1 MCGSCQGH
9 GRGAEAAAGP
19 SIGFQT
25 NALHLLSIVHWGCPL
40 HPQSA
45 SDLWVSF
52 GPWIKTNTNGGYGN
66 SGADPSQSRVRTQ
79 KAPKMRCCQR
89 DPLAKGQVPALT
101 LSLPPALPLSLPL
114 SLSLSLYHPLP
125 PSLSVSLCKWN
136 GQAKSV
142 TCSHLDM
149 EWTGPSL
156 SQTIWIKYTHIYI
169 HIYIYIYVCKAS

>member
-9 GRGAEAAAGP
+9 GRARKPPRGQRT
-19 SIGFQT
+19 GFQT
-25 NALHLLSIVHWGCPL
+25 NALHLLSIVRAGPL

-114 SLSLSLYHPLP
+114 SLSLSLP

-136 GQAKSV
+136 GQFKLNLLPAAI
-142 TCSHLDM
+142 
-149 EWTGPSL
+149 WTWSGQGL
-156 SQTIWIKYTHIYI
+156 H
-169 HIYIYIYVCKAS
+169 